1 LKRERGEE
9 GWGPPADAGIV
20 LGQHLEGIELFGP
33 RKRLGFGHGFTE
45 PLPWNY
51 RADRLERILT
61 IFAGGD
67 QRGADLS
74 IEADLFVDRPS
85 IGPKRAGMARLGL
98 AEHRADQP
106 IEKVDRL
113 VREAGAQIERDRDQ
127 RGLTALAFI
136 ACDML
141 RRSASSFAGELG

>member
-1 LKRERGEE
+1 
-9 GWGPPADAGIV
+9 
-20 LGQHLEGIELFGP
+20 
-33 RKRLGFGHGFTE
+33 
-45 PLPWNY
+45 
-51 RADRLERILT
+51 
-61 IFAGGD
+61 
-67 QRGADLS
+67 
-74 IEADLFVDRPS
+74 
-85 IGPKRAGMARLGL
+85 MARLGL